1 MRSALLSL
9 ISIALVC
16 GAASA
21 SEVDDS
27 APPIVE
33 QLLARAAA
41 LELSDAQVQALQL
54 IRDRRTQTLQVLRAR
69 LRAAEAQVTAAATH
83 DTVTLM
89 QEIGRLQVLSGRDA
103 LEQLTPAQRRRWV
116 TLQARQTP

>member
-21 SEVDDS
+21 SKVDDS

-54 IRDRRTQTLQVLRAR
+54 IRERRTQTLQVLRAR

-103 LEQLTPAQRRRWV
+103 LQQLTPAQRRRWV

>member
-21 SEVDDS
+21 SKVDDS

-41 LELSDAQVQALQL
+41 LELSDAQV
-54 IRDRRTQTLQVLRAR
+54 
-69 LRAAEAQVTAAATH
+69 AATSA
-83 DTVTLM
+83 
-89 QEIGRLQVLSGRDA
+89 GA
-103 LEQLTPAQRRRWV
+103 QLV
-116 TLQARQTP
+116 QARFTLATARAQLLAALGRR

>member
-27 APPIVE
+27 ASPIVE
-33 QLLARAAA
+33 QLLTRAAV
-41 LELSDAQVQALQL
+41 LELSAAQVQALQL

>member
-27 APPIVE
+27 ASPIVE
-33 QLLARAAA
+33 QLLTRAAA
-41 LELSDAQVQALQL
+41 LELSAAQVQALQL

-69 LRAAEAQVTAAATH
+69 LRATEAQVTAAATH

-89 QEIGRLQVLSGRDA
+89 QEIGRLQVLSGREA

>member
-27 APPIVE
+27 ASPIVE
-33 QLLARAAA
+33 QLLTRAAV
-41 LELSDAQVQALQL
+41 LELSAAQVQALQL

-69 LRAAEAQVTAAATH
+69 LRAAEAQATAAAAH

-116 TLQARQTP
+116 TLQAGQTP